1 MSKRQSHL
9 LYIRRVE
16 KKFSKEMPRIR
27 KEISVYEEN
36 LKNGK
41 INTNPIVAPQFK

>member
-1 MSKRQSHL
+1 MNTKQSHL
-9 LYIRRVE
+9 LFIRGVE
-16 KKFSKEMPRIR
+16 KEFSKEMPRIR

-41 INTNPIVAPQFK
+41 LNTRPTISAHFK